1 MFPTENLDSVLET
14 STKEAELNIGTNF
27 LYDFDKGDFVVKDGK
42 LVKVEGKDAIKI
54 WIEKQIRT
62 EKFKYEI
69 YKQDDRESEY
79 GIGIKQLLGKK
90 LPQYY
95 VESEM
100 KRQITESLLEHPS
113 ISSIENFR
121 VAMERTTARIYF
133 RVVLD
138 GEEDFIHEV
147 IVNGG

>member
-1 MFPTENLDSVLET
+1 MFPTENLDSVLDT
-14 STKEAELNIGTNF
+14 STKEAEVNIGINF

-42 LVKVEGKDAIKI
+42 LIKVEGKDAIKI

-79 GIGIKQLLGKK
+79 GIGIKQLLGRK

-95 VESEM
+95 VESEI

-113 ISSIENFR
+113 IVAIENFK
-121 VAMERTTARIYF
+121 VTMERTTARINF

-138 GEEDFIHEV
+138 GEESFSQEV
-147 IVNGG
+147 KV